1 MAAPYEP
8 PALFVNWQDEES
20 RRIFPVARL
29 LTLQGGDGYEFAY
42 IAGAKNAEQVGFAP
56 FQAFPDLLHV
66 YVAKD
71 LPAFFKNRLLQPGRP
86 DYPRYLQELGLEA
99 ADATPVEILA
109 RSGGRRITDPLEIF
123 AELVPVAGRYE
134 AHFFV
139 RGIRHLEGAEQA
151 ALQLQPGERLG
162 LKHEPTNAFN
172 TNAHL
177 VICHDGRA
185 VGYVPD
191 YLVDD
196 LKDLAQNDETLRVE
210 VARVNGPP
218 APSQQRL
225 LCKLSIS
232 GSARLP
238 HRGPRFEPL
247 SPEAIRLGAPASTS
261 AARPAA
267 SGSSTAANYRA

>member
-1 MAAPYEP
+1 MTTRYEP
-8 PALFVNWQDEES
+8 PALFVNWQDEKS

-29 LTLQGGDGYEFAY
+29 VRLKDGPGYEFAY
-42 IAGAKNAEQVGFAP
+42 IAAAGEAQRFGFSP
-56 FQAFPDLLHV
+56 FQAFPKLEEV
-66 YVAKD
+66 YEAPE
-71 LPAFFKNRLLQPGRP
+71 LPAFFKNRLLQQGRP
-86 DYPRYLQELGLEA
+86 DYPQYLRELGLEP

-109 RSGGRRITDPLEIF
+109 RSGGRRVTDPLEVF
-123 AELVPVAGRYE
+123 AEFVPAGDHFE

-139 RGIRHLEGAEQA
+139 RGIRHLPGAEAA
-151 ALQLQPGERLG
+151 ALELKPGDRLG
-162 LKHEPTNAFN
+162 LKREPTNEFN
-172 TNAHL
+172 VNAHL

-196 LKDLAQNDETLRVE
+196 LGELVDNDANLRVE
-210 VARVNGPP
+210 VVQVNEPP

-232 GSARLP
+232 AGAPRP

-247 SPEAIRLGAPASTS
+247 STKAIRLEGGALTPAKPRRQS
-261 AARPAA
+261 A
-267 SGSSTAANYRA
+267 